1 MNLIFM
7 GPPGAG
13 KGTQATKII
22 EKYDIVHIST
32 GDMFRAAMKNETP
45 LGVEAKKYVD
55 QGLLVP
61 DSVTNGIVKER
72 LAQDDCKN
80 GVLLDG
86 FPRTVDQAV
95 ALEKIMEELNTQID
109 YVISLDVA
117 EELLIARLTG
127 RRMCTKCGASFHMV
141 FNKPKEDGICDV
153 CGSPLYQ
160 RKDDNEE
167 SAQVR
172 LKEYRSKTQPLFD
185 FYKEQNKLYN
195 IDGALHM
202 DEVFKLVEAV
212 LEEGK

>member
-13 KGTQATKII
+13 KGTQATRIV
-22 EKYDIVHIST
+22 EKYGVIHIST

-55 QGLLVP
+55 NGLLVP

-95 ALEKIMEELNTQID
+95 ALEKIMEELDTQID
-109 YVISLDVA
+109 YVISLDVK

-127 RRMCTKCGASFHMV
+127 RRMCTNCGASFHMV
-141 FNKPKEDGICDV
+141 FNKPKVEGTCDV

-172 LKEYRSKTQPLFD
+172 LSEYRSKTQPLFD
-185 FYKEQNKLYN
+185 YYKEQNKLYN
-195 IDGALHM
+195 IDGAREM
-202 DEVFKLVEAV
+202 DEVFIQIVDV
-212 LEEGK
+212 LEEVK